1 MDNSI
6 TETGTAKHAVLFM
19 CGSLNEVTK
28 QFAEMLK
35 HCQKKNLHVVDMF
48 FDTSTI
54 TSHEKACYHELLDF
68 IKHTNIK
75 TAVVFYDNKSL
86 HKYADTND
94 FLQFMKLKDIEL
106 HLAKNRIILKNR
118 I

>member
-1 MDNSI
+1 MDNLI
-6 TETGTAKHAVLFM
+6 TETGTSKHAVLFM

-54 TSHEKACYHELLDF
+54 KSQEEKCYHELLDF